1 MSKQTNRKYGLI
13 IVLLV
18 FLLAGLWA
26 GWHWLTVGRYYQ
38 STDDAYVAGN
48 LVNVMPQVS
57 GNVKAVYVDET
68 QQVVTGQPLV
78 VLDDADARLA
88 FSRAESTLAET
99 VRSVAAQYQT
109 ADAATALVDQRK
121 VELERARSD
130 LNRRAGLHDARA
142 VSGEDL
148 EHARLSVVAAQAA
161 LLAAQRNRDAARAA
175 VLATPVT
182 QHPAVLHAEAQLR
195 QAWLDLQRTTIAAPV
210 SGQVAKRTVQVG
222 EHVTPGS
229 LLLAVVPEQQ
239 IWVDANFKE
248 NRLAQVRVGQP
259 VDLVTDLYGSDVV
272 FHGHVA
278 GLAAGT
284 GNVFSLLPAQNAT
297 GNWIKVVQRLPV
309 RIALD
314 PGELKAHPLQL
325 GLSVTATVDLH
336 DQKSGQPVLATT
348 GRPLYSTPVLS
359 IDMRPVE
366 RDIQHILA
374 QNLHP

>member
-1 MSKQTNRKYGLI
+1 MNKQTNRKYGLM

-38 STDDAYVAGN
+38 STNDAYVAGN
-48 LVNVMPQVS
+48 LVNVMAQVS

-68 QQVVTGQPLV
+68 QQVMTGQPLV

-88 FSRAESTLAET
+88 LSRAESTLAET
-99 VRSVAAQYQT
+99 VRNVAAQYQT
-109 ADAATALVDQRK
+109 ADAAAALVDQRK
-121 VELERARSD
+121 VELERAQND
-130 LNRRAGLHDARA
+130 LKRRAGLQDARA
-142 VSGEDL
+142 LSGEDL

-161 LLAAQRNRDAARAA
+161 LVAAQRTRDAARVA
-175 VLATPVT
+175 VLGTPVIR
-182 QHPAVLHAEAQLR
+182 HPAVLHAEAQLR

-210 SGQVAKRTVQVG
+210 SGRVAKRTVQVG

-248 NRLAQVRVGQP
+248 NRLAQVRIGQP

-284 GNVFSLLPAQNAT
+284 GSVFSLLPAQNAT

-309 RIALD
+309 RMALD
-314 PGELKAHPLQL
+314 ASELKAHPLQL

-336 DQKSGQPVLATT
+336 DQKSGQPVLANASQ
-348 GRPLYSTPVLS
+348 PLYSTPVLS
-359 IDMRPVE
+359 IDMQPVE
-366 RDIQHILA
+366 RDIQRILA
-374 QNLHP
+374 QNLRP